1 MTKTSIANKIIK
13 DILDSY
19 HLEYLIKKVHDY
31 WHNTDENKHLD
42 NISSTPKITPST
54 ELDNSTVT
62 DNFIEKETEVIP
74 VWARSL
80 EDQHQILEKIRN
92 ISDIADIF
100 EHNRENTE
108 LSILSFI
115 VMSSQWNTLVSIWQA
130 CADQCKHT
138 KEQPP
143 QEYLEVLNNALYL
156 HNFTLLDNKASLKN
170 PVVGETYDYK
180 YHHQV
185 SGCEKSIT
193 KVLLPALYASSNN
206 LFKTA
211 LVIT

>member
-13 DILDSY
+13 DIADSPN
-19 HLEYLIKKVHDY
+19 LKYLIKNIHNY
-31 WHNTDENKHLD
+31 WHNADEKKYLN
-42 NISSTPKITPST
+42 NISSTSKITPST

-62 DNFIEKETEVIP
+62 DNFIEKEIEVTP
-74 VWARSL
+74 VWAHSL
-80 EDQHQILEKIRN
+80 KAQHQILEKIRN
-92 ISDIADIF
+92 ISDIADMF
-100 EHNRENTE
+100 EYNRENSE

-115 VMSSQWNTLVSIWQA
+115 VISSQWNTLVNIWQA

-156 HNFTLLDNKASLKN
+156 YNLTLSDNRASLKA
-170 PVVGETYDYK
+170 PLVGDIYDYNLQNK
-180 YHHQV
+180 V
-185 SGCEKSIT
+185 AGNNKNIT
-193 KVLLPALYASSNN
+193 KVLLPALYSASNKID
-206 LFKTA
+206 KTA